1 MQRFKDQYK
10 NPRTSWGC
18 VSTTAYLLLYIP
30 GLPLQEC
37 ICFLACLDF
46 HIQNYLGGKKHT
58 FKHKGGK
65 KLL

>member
-1 MQRFKDQYK
+1 MQGLKDQYK
-10 NPRTSWGC
+10 SPRTSQGC
-18 VSTTAYLLLYIP
+18 VNTTAYLLLYIP

-37 ICFLACLDF
+37 IYFLASLDF

-58 FKHKGGK
+58 FKHKEGK